1 MRDEL
6 TLNEYQNK
14 AMTTCMPSSENFT
27 YMFLNLVGEVGEFA
41 SKVAKGIR
49 KGHCSIGLEPNI
61 ADAYDIANETTANE
75 LWQFFGMEERLEE
88 LKKEAGDILWQLSG
102 LCSVMG
108 WSLNEVAQM
117 NLDKLAARKAVGTID
132 GNGDGIIR
140 DK

>member
-1 MRDEL
+1 MEL
-6 TLNEYQNK
+6 NQYQEK
-14 AMTTCMPSSENFT
+14 AMTTCMPSSENFS

-41 SKVAKGIR
+41 SKVAKEIR
-49 KGHCSIGLEPNI
+49 KENMCIGVSSTKR
-61 ADAYDIANETTANE
+61 NEHYWFTHDGDSYAKE
-75 LWQFFGMEERLEE
+75 EE

-102 LCSVMG
+102 LCSVMR
-108 WSLNEVAQM
+108 WSLEDVAQM